1 MCPGASR
8 VREASTDG
16 YTYDDEFP
24 ALLRGACSVR
34 CARDCGAGAWGE
46 WGPCA
51 AEPGSRAAFRFRTR
65 YGPRQTQRR
74 RLTHR
79 YDADTDID

>member
-1 MCPGASR
+1 MWIVGPSR

-16 YTYDDEFP
+16 YSYDVEFP
-24 ALLRGACSVR
+24 SLLRGPCSVR
-34 CARDCGAGAWGE
+34 CARDCAAGPWAQ

-65 YGPRQTQRR
+65 YT
-74 RLTHR
+74 LTIVSAIGGISH
-79 YDADTDID
+79 